1 MITEHRN
8 ISLRP
13 YNTFGI
19 DVNAH
24 LMLEYDN
31 AGDLAEIF
39 ATRRPAKFLHIGG
52 GSNLL
57 FTRDYDGLL
66 LHCTARGI
74 ETVREDG
81 TSIDIRVEAG
91 KVWDELVAECVAHG
105 WTGAENLSLI
115 PGEVG
120 ASAVQNIG
128 AYGAEVKDL
137 IVEVETFDTMTGQ
150 RRTIPVGE
158 CGYAYRE
165 SRFKHEKHLIVTHVT
180 YRLSKT
186 FKPDLSYGHLA
197 TLFQGKEDSLT
208 PAALRDAVIA
218 IRRDKLPDPAV
229 TGNAGSFFM
238 NPVVSEEKY
247 RELAAAYPAMP
258 SYKAPGGVK
267 IPAGW
272 LIEQCG
278 WRGRSLGRAA
288 VHSRQ
293 ALVLVNLGGATAD
306 EITRLAQTII
316 DDVKERFGITLRA
329 EVNFI

>member
-1 MITEHRN
+1 M
-8 ISLRP
+8 
-13 YNTFGI
+13 
-19 DVNAH
+19 
-24 LMLEYDN
+24 
-31 AGDLAEIF
+31 
-39 ATRRPAKFLHIGG
+39 
-52 GSNLL
+52 
-57 FTRDYDGLL
+57 
-66 LHCTARGI
+66 
-74 ETVREDG
+74 
-81 TSIDIRVEAG
+81 
-91 KVWDELVAECVAHG
+91 
-105 WTGAENLSLI
+105 
-115 PGEVG
+115 
-120 ASAVQNIG
+120 
-128 AYGAEVKDL
+128 
-137 IVEVETFDTMTGQ
+137 
-150 RRTIPVGE
+150 
-158 CGYAYRE
+158 
-165 SRFKHEKHLIVTHVT
+165 
-180 YRLSKT
+180 
-186 FKPDLSYGHLA
+186 SYGHLA
-197 TLFQGKEDSLT
+197 TLLQGKEDSLT

-247 RELAAAYPAMP
+247 KELAAAYPAIP